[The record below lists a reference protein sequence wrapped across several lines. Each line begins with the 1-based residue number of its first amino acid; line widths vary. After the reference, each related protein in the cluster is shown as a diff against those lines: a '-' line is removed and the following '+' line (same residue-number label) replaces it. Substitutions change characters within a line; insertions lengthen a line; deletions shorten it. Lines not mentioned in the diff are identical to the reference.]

1 MCKQSSMAKPENLL
15 ALLPL
20 VLAVSFAATVPGAYA
35 QASYAL
41 AYNLNYTTPAYPG
54 GSTTLINVFTNN
66 GDVLE
71 RVTGLRLTFDL
82 GTFTGSSGLPLLVP
96 VGQAKQLN
104 MTVQLPSSASVG
116 SHSGTASIDFQYQD
130 PGTLQWVTPSTS
142 PLVLTGGIQLTSNP
156 GGLTA
161 AGFIIFGVIA
171 ALAFVVV
178 YLVIRMR
185 RKPKAAPM
193 MPPPPSPV
201 PPPSQP

>member
-1 MCKQSSMAKPENLL
+1 MAKHGNLL
-15 ALLPL
+15 FLLPL
-20 VLAVSFAATVPGAYA
+20 ILIAPYTTTVPGAYA

-66 GDVLE
+66 GGVLE
-71 RVTGLRLTFDL
+71 RVTAVRLTFDL
-82 GTFTGSSGLPLLVP
+82 GVFTGSSGLPLVVP

-142 PLVLTGGIQLTSNP
+142 PLVITGGIQLTANP
-156 GGLTA
+156 GGLAA

-171 ALAFVVV
+171 ALAFAVV

-185 RKPKAAPM
+185 RKPKAGPM
-193 MPPPPSPV
+193 IPPPPSPV
-201 PPPSQP
+201 PPSSQP